1 MVKNCVCFYARDTCE
16 HEYIFLNI
24 NNLFCA
30 GLKEDAEHGFV
41 DFTTEELQDLNI
53 HLVEFL
59 KTKYITFERLD
70 CKDCPYQTF
79 SCKMINKED

>member
-16 HEYIFLNI
+16 REYIFLNI
-24 NNLFCA
+24 NNLFSA
-30 GLKEDAEHGFV
+30 GLKEDPEHGFV

-59 KTKYITFERLD
+59 KTKYITFERLE

-79 SCKMINKED
+79 ACKMINKED